1 MGIIYLTPSAGCADI
16 EFSWQYQ
23 PYQTGQSVLRVVT
36 CAACTPSLTRLRP
49 RCVESYGCYS
59 SDEPLETLEMLRV
72 AAMEEGDILT
82 RCRNDPNP
90 EMAERGTL
98 EIL

>member
-1 MGIIYLTPSAGCADI
+1 M
-16 EFSWQYQ
+16 
-23 PYQTGQSVLRVVT
+23 
-36 CAACTPSLTRLRP
+36 
-49 RCVESYGCYS
+49 ESYGCYS

-98 EIL
+98 EILAYISQTCSRVKGE